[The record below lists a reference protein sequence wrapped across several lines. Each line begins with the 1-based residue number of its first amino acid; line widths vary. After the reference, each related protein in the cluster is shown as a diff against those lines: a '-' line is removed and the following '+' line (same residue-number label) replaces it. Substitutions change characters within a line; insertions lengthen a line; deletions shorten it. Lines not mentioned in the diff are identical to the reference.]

1 MNLYEK
7 MKSGVYVIAEMSA
20 NHAGKIENAF
30 KIIEEAAKA
39 GADCVKIQTY
49 TADTL
54 TIDCDDEPYRIK
66 GGLWDGYNYYQLYQE
81 SYTPWEWQ
89 QQLKDKCEELGVD
102 FLYTPIDRTAVD
114 FMEGIGI
121 EFY

>member
-39 GADCVKIQTY
+39 GADS
-49 TADTL
+49 
-54 TIDCDDEPYRIK
+54 
-66 GGLWDGYNYYQLYQE
+66 NYIR
-81 SYTPWEWQ
+81 
-89 QQLKDKCEELGVD
+89 
-102 FLYTPIDRTAVD
+102 PITRP
-114 FMEGIGI
+114 
-121 EFY
+121 

>member
-1 MNLYEK
+1 MKLYEK
-7 MKSGVYVIAEMSA
+7 MNSGVYVIAEMSA

-54 TIDCDDEPYRIK
+54 TIDCREEPLRRETNTATTRASSLSIPASS
-66 GGLWDGYNYYQLYQE
+66 LENPSALLLPTHRQPLLLPENSNFTFPQ
-81 SYTPWEWQ
+81 
-89 QQLKDKCEELGVD
+89 
-102 FLYTPIDRTAVD
+102 FL
-114 FMEGIGI
+114 MEVP
-121 EFY
+121 

>member
-1 MNLYEK
+1 MIQFREK
-7 MKSGVYVIAEMSA
+7 IQNGVYVIAEMSA

-54 TIDCDDEPYRIK
+54 TIDVMMMLI
-66 GGLWDGYNYYQLYQE
+66 G
-81 SYTPWEWQ
+81 
-89 QQLKDKCEELGVD
+89 
-102 FLYTPIDRTAVD
+102 
-114 FMEGIGI
+114 FMVVCGMDIIIINCTNRHIHHGNVSKP
-121 EFY
+121 

>member
-7 MKSGVYVIAEMSA
+7 MKSGIYVIAEMSA

-39 GADCVKIQTY
+39 SADCVKIQTY

-54 TIDCDDEPYRIK
+54 TIDCDDSMYVIIRICQ
-66 GGLWDGYNYYQLYQE
+66 QLYF
-81 SYTPWEWQ
+81 SDT
-89 QQLKDKCEELGVD
+89 L
-102 FLYTPIDRTAVD
+102 FS
-114 FMEGIGI
+114 
-121 EFY
+121 

>member
-7 MKSGVYVIAEMSA
+7 MKSGIYVIAEMSA

-39 GADCVKIQTY
+39 SADCVKIQTY

-54 TIDCDDEPYRIK
+54 TID
-66 GGLWDGYNYYQLYQE
+66 
-81 SYTPWEWQ
+81 
-89 QQLKDKCEELGVD
+89 
-102 FLYTPIDRTAVD
+102 
-114 FMEGIGI
+114 
-121 EFY
+121 

>member
-39 GADCVKIQTY
+39 SADCVKIQTY

-54 TIDCDDEPYRIK
+54 TIDCDDIKYVIIRICQ
-66 GGLWDGYNYYQLYQE
+66 QLYF
-81 SYTPWEWQ
+81 SDT
-89 QQLKDKCEELGVD
+89 L
-102 FLYTPIDRTAVD
+102 FS
-114 FMEGIGI
+114 
-121 EFY
+121 

>member
-7 MKSGVYVIAEMSA
+7 MKSGIYVIAEMSA

-39 GADCVKIQTY
+39 SADCVKIQTY

-54 TIDCDDEPYRIK
+54 TIDCDDSKYVIIRICQ
-66 GGLWDGYNYYQLYQE
+66 QLY
-81 SYTPWEWQ
+81 
-89 QQLKDKCEELGVD
+89 
-102 FLYTPIDRTAVD
+102 FLIHSFHNKERKLYHYENR
-114 FMEGIGI
+114 
-121 EFY
+121 

>member
-7 MKSGVYVIAEMSA
+7 MKSGIYVIAEMSA

-39 GADCVKIQTY
+39 SADCVKIQTY

-54 TIDCDDEPYRIK
+54 TSDCDDSKYVIIRICQ
-66 GGLWDGYNYYQLYQE
+66 QLYF
-81 SYTPWEWQ
+81 SDT
-89 QQLKDKCEELGVD
+89 L
-102 FLYTPIDRTAVD
+102 FS
-114 FMEGIGI
+114 
-121 EFY
+121 

>member
-1 MNLYEK
+1 MKLYEK
-7 MKSGVYVIAEMSA
+7 MNSGVYVIAEMSA

-54 TIDCDDEPYRIK
+54 TIDCREEPYQIK
-66 GGLWDGYNYYQLYQE
+66 GGLWDARSVHPPLRG
-81 SYTPWEWQ
+81 
-89 QQLKDKCEELGVD
+89 
-102 FLYTPIDRTAVD
+102 DRARCNSHC
-114 FMEGIGI
+114 FGPRRGWRKARPA
-121 EFY
+121 

>member
-1 MNLYEK
+1 MIINFLIIIQAAMNLYEK

-54 TIDCDDEPYRIK
+54 TIDCDDSKYVIIRICQ
-66 GGLWDGYNYYQLYQE
+66 QLYF
-81 SYTPWEWQ
+81 SDT
-89 QQLKDKCEELGVD
+89 L
-102 FLYTPIDRTAVD
+102 FS
-114 FMEGIGI
+114 
-121 EFY
+121 

>member
-7 MKSGVYVIAEMSA
+7 MKSGVFVIAEMSA

-54 TIDCDDEPYRIK
+54 TIDCDDSKYVIIRICQ
-66 GGLWDGYNYYQLYQE
+66 QLYF
-81 SYTPWEWQ
+81 SDT
-89 QQLKDKCEELGVD
+89 L
-102 FLYTPIDRTAVD
+102 FS
-114 FMEGIGI
+114 
-121 EFY
+121 